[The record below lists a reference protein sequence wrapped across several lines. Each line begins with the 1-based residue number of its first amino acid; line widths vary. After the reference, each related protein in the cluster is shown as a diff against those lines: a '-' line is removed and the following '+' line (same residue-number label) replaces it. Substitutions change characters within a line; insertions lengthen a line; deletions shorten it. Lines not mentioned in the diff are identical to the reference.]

1 MSHERN
7 ARYELELKRREELR
21 RQRASEYSERAYQ
34 EIRARYEQMKKEE
47 YDSYIPN
54 EMKTLIFNI
63 NSISSLLLTDVFE
76 AQNLCRQVQYS
87 LSNMDYLVRS
97 AKEEFARQE
106 RLRFEEIQ
114 RQKAEAKSKLEQAF
128 YNILGE
134 IQNPEVANFGLE
146 ELEVIKTKIQ
156 NEEISSEKELAE
168 QIQSVCEHAEKKAA
182 EWKQQKLEK
191 AKLEIMSSQI
201 DDAIKSVEVETFEN
215 EENQQT
221 LINKMKE
228 LKNHLTVE
236 NNTKEVLEQLNTI
249 RSEVDNSLI
258 DEEVRR
264 EAVKAIRKELK
275 SQGFTVEPIK
285 IFGEGK
291 DSYVLVTAK
300 KPSGKQASCK
310 VNLQGKLNYR
320 FDHYEGMACIKDI
333 EQFSVDLEKIY
344 SVKLSDD
351 RVIWENPDRL
361 SRTQS
366 VSSDSKR
373 GNM

>member
-7 ARYELELKRREELR
+7 ARYELEQKRREELR

-156 NEEISSEKELAE
+156 NEEISSEKELEE
-168 QIQSVCEHAEKKAA
+168 QIQVVCEHAEKKAA

-275 SQGFTVEPIK
+275 SQGFIVEPTK

-291 DSYVLVTAK
+291 DSYVLVKAK

-310 VNLQGKLNYR
+310 INLQGKLNYR

>member
-7 ARYELELKRREELR
+7 ARYELEQKRREELR

-34 EIRARYEQMKKEE
+34 EIRARYEQMKEAE

-54 EMKTLIFNI
+54 EMNQLFDNLK
-63 NSISSLLLTDVFE
+63 SILGLLKTDVFE
-76 AQNLCRQVQYS
+76 AQNLCHQVQSS
-87 LSNMDYLVRS
+87 LSNMDYIVAA

-128 YNILGE
+128 YNMLGE
-134 IQNPEVANFGLE
+134 IQNPEVANFGLD

-201 DDAIKSVEVETFEN
+201 DDAIKSVETEKFVN
-215 EENQQT
+215 EENKQT

-228 LKNHLTVE
+228 LKNNLTVE
-236 NNTKEVLEQLNTI
+236 SDTKEVLEQLNTI

-258 DEEVRR
+258 DEEIRR
-264 EAVKAIRKELK
+264 EAVKAIIKELK
-275 SQGFTVEPIK
+275 YQEFTVENPQL
-285 IFGEGK
+285 FGEGK
-291 DSYVLVTAK
+291 DSYVLVKAR
-300 KPSGKQASCK
+300 KPSGKQATCK
-310 VNLQGKLNYR
+310 INLQGKLNYR